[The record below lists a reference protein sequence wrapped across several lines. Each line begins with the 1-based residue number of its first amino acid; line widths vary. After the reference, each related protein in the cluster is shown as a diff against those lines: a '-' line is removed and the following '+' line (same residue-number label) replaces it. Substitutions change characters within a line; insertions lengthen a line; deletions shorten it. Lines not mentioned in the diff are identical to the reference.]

1 MERLNSPDNRL
12 RTELALR
19 VNGREAEEG
28 MPAVRVLLD
37 RRVLLNWS
45 PLAKPAAAA
54 AAARW
59 RRAGTAVVRTLHPFA
74 DDLPALES
82 VCAFAAVD
90 APSATL
96 AVTLRCAGT
105 GVACWTEPGAEPCFR
120 LPRETQGIAADPAE
134 PGGFARLP
142 AGQALATSPLPVT
155 LLYAHGKCAVLRR
168 GAGGW
173 LLIAGDRPA
182 DLPANRVRGWLAGG
196 ESDPG
201 ADSDSVDTVPS
212 ESAVFNCHLP
222 FVVAPALAAPRPVAW
237 AAPRLAGVTPAHGAA
252 LQRLCALEWRDADV
266 RWIRGEIGDYVLVA
280 CRRGASWQVSA
291 LTAKA
296 RTWTLRL
303 PFLEAGRSYR
313 AVWRHDPRPER
324 PCFLPLPG
332 VMDACSR
339 PLIHLA
345 DAGGFTLDL
354 EPCEFGKEA

>member
-1 MERLNSPDNRL
+1 
-12 RTELALR
+12 
-19 VNGREAEEG
+19 

-222 FVVAPALAAPRPVAW
+222 FVVAPALVAPRPVAW